1 MEVNFGISNNVEK
14 QKAKLLKM
22 IGQIDA
28 RMISRFGKGTYLP
41 TVNIIASSKDTEQS
55 FLDSYINTKQQNE
68 SRTTLTIDEPQ
79 WVVRNDKGS
88 PEDIGAFWVAVGG
101 LTLAHEL
108 LPIGATEDLV
118 DRYRSKG
125 YRMIKVPPIYREHFE
140 TNLDQALMDD
150 AGISSANTTKFI
162 SGARL
167 TQAKIDSYINPFL
180 KDVIEVGNDP
190 NDKMQYFNFFDL
202 NAIPPECR
210 GKPMFIH
217 LDLSISG
224 DKTGIAGTWIMGKT
238 PTIEGQDSS
247 LSLKYR
253 LAFSVSVKAPKGF
266 QVSFEKTRTFIKWL
280 REQGFAIKGIS
291 ADTFNSA
298 NLLQELKADGF
309 RTEIISVDRVDTQSK
324 TCVPYYYLKSALYE
338 QRIELYQKCDLLT
351 DELILLERLSDGH
364 IDHPKNGS
372 KDQADA
378 VCGSLYLASKFAEEY
393 AFSYG
398 ENLSAALDAN
408 DLLDDEDKK
417 TKLLRDFQTLL
428 ADIYPENIASEQ
440 NTDYSYYTD
449 IMDGI
454 IVI

>member
-1 MEVNFGISNNVEK
+1 
-14 QKAKLLKM
+14 
-22 IGQIDA
+22 
-28 RMISRFGKGTYLP
+28 
-41 TVNIIASSKDTEQS
+41 
-55 FLDSYINTKQQNE
+55 
-68 SRTTLTIDEPQ
+68 
-79 WVVRNDKGS
+79 
-88 PEDIGAFWVAVGG
+88 
-101 LTLAHEL
+101 
-108 LPIGATEDLV
+108 
-118 DRYRSKG
+118 
-125 YRMIKVPPIYREHFE
+125 
-140 TNLDQALMDD
+140 
-150 AGISSANTTKFI
+150 
-162 SGARL
+162 
-167 TQAKIDSYINPFL
+167 
-180 KDVIEVGNDP
+180 
-190 NDKMQYFNFFDL
+190 
-202 NAIPPECR
+202 
-210 GKPMFIH
+210 
-217 LDLSISG
+217 
-224 DKTGIAGTWIMGKT
+224 MGKT